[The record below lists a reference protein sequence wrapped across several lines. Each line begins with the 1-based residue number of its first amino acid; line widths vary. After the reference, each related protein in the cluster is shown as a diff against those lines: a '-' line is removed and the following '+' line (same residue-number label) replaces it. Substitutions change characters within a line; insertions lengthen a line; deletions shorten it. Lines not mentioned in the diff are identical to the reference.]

1 MVKVRQLT
9 IATYQSKSLP
19 WDKIDPFMISEM
31 SNEVIPKNSVHEDC
45 MSEVKHPYCERRY
58 YNHWQITMF
67 VYLRTIRMR
76 PITEK
81 M

>member
-1 MVKVRQLT
+1 
-9 IATYQSKSLP
+9 
-19 WDKIDPFMISEM
+19 MISEM